1 MCVNAWQLLKRLVLM
16 LCNTRPVPEQTPLA
30 GMRLNIIVEVV
41 SLQGLW
47 TDGHLAFTVALDQRL
62 HCWEMKRHT
71 QLRMHRCKSDSRGN
85 PVLAHDDKEQTVEQC
100 HAAASV
106 ASDVSDRILWEQEPQ
121 SGEAS
126 VWLLGSDVT
135 QVLEPAALDAVYS
148 SADQTYH
155 VLVAGRGTQ
164 LLDMRM

>member
-1 MCVNAWQLLKRLVLM
+1 M
-16 LCNTRPVPEQTPLA
+16 
-30 GMRLNIIVEVV
+30 
-41 SLQGLW
+41 QGLW

-71 QLRMHRCKSDSRGN
+71 QLRMHGCKKADREN
-85 PVLAHDDKEQTVEQC
+85 PALAHGDKGQTVEY
-100 HAAASV
+100 AAASV
-106 ASDVSDRILWEQEPQ
+106 ANDVSDRILWEQEPQ
-121 SGEAS
+121 SNEAS
-126 VWLLGSDVT
+126 VCLLGCAVT

-164 LLDMRM
+164 LLDMTM